1 MKKSIMVSLV
11 LIIALLLCAS
21 ASTRLGSTQ
30 RPSMKVISQ
39 QGLSG
44 KAAENI
50 NPGVTTKDVT
60 KLANVA
66 AIFGVGTAAAISIS
80 DVNGIG
86 DKWVEISNQGVASSN
101 LTGWALKNQE
111 NLTYTIPVF
120 VLNPGSK
127 VRVYGSMGEDNQ
139 TALYTNAAQSLINDT
154 ADVIMLLDAS
164 GAVVDKYEFGA
175 TPPSSTTSTRSPELQ
190 PILVGEKS
198 ARNPELEPILIND
211 NSTRNPEKMPVLLN
225 KSASG

>member
-1 MKKSIMVSLV
+1 MVSLV

-21 ASTRLGSTQ
+21 ASTQLGSTQ

-39 QGLSG
+39 QGISG

-50 NPGVTTKDVT
+50 NLGVTTKDVT

-66 AIFGVGTAAAISIS
+66 AIFGIGATATISIS

-111 NLTYTIPVF
+111 NLTYTIPLF
-120 VLNPGSK
+120 VLDAGSK
-127 VRVYGSMGEDNQ
+127 VRIYGGMGEDNK
-139 TALYTNAAQSLINDT
+139 TALYANVAQSLINDT
-154 ADVIMLLDAS
+154 AGVILLLDAS
-164 GAVVDKYEFGA
+164 GVVVDKYEFSA
-175 TPPSSTTSTRSPELQ
+175 TPPSSTTSIRSPELQ

-211 NSTRNPEKMPVLLN
+211 NSTRNPEKMPLLLN